1 MNIANKRDKK
11 FKKLPYLSEN
21 CEDWMVLKEGED
33 WVLWFGNGLVLQKVP
48 SNEII
53 RLETKR
59 NVWYDATYEMGEKD
73 IICFNIDKCK
83 CKSYRFDGT
92 SKLVFDKAA
101 VKNII
106 SKMFPRELEIE
117 KCRADNVVKKE
128 EKWVYALLV
137 YDNNAGKLLC
147 GEELNNCL
155 PPNKLFSS
163 WWEMPEDALLG
174 IVEDNWY
181 FKKGEEAYVYNE
193 ELKTFKVIRQGDPE
207 WNGFYAVNDDGLEE
221 FV

>member
-1 MNIANKRDKK
+1 M
-11 FKKLPYLSEN
+11 
-21 CEDWMVLKEGED
+21 
-33 WVLWFGNGLVLQKVP
+33 
-48 SNEII
+48 
-53 RLETKR
+53 
-59 NVWYDATYEMGEKD
+59 
-73 IICFNIDKCK
+73 
-83 CKSYRFDGT
+83 
-92 SKLVFDKAA
+92 
-101 VKNII
+101 
-106 SKMFPRELEIE
+106 
-117 KCRADNVVKKE
+117 
-128 EKWVYALLV
+128 